1 MWRSGGWRMVKR
13 QREKETRVSFASVR
27 IASLIAALG
36 MFLSASFAMGQ
47 TQASVAFEA
56 GKSFA
61 AVEGSITGT
70 EYADHLVSAKAGQ
83 LMSVTLVF
91 GEYDGSA
98 NIYFDVLPPGGT
110 GEAIH
115 DGTVGGPGMMDATL
129 IADGDYTIR
138 VYHKGSDADLGKTT
152 AYTISVWFK

>member
-1 MWRSGGWRMVKR
+1 LFSTM
-13 QREKETRVSFASVR
+13 R

-36 MFLSASFAMGQ
+36 MSLSASVAMSQ
-47 TQASVAFEA
+47 TQSNVEFEA

-61 AVEGSITGT
+61 AVEGSITGA
-70 EYADHLVSAKAGQ
+70 EYLDYVVSAKAGQ

-115 DGTVGGPGMMDATL
+115 DGTVGGPGMMDVTL
-129 IADGDYTIR
+129 MEDGDYTIR

-152 AYTISVWFK
+152 AHTISVWFK